1 MEEKILACM
10 DSEAAKNPSLIG
22 LAGESLASLP
32 WLACETKAEE
42 CRGRA
47 RAQGGFDEAWVISCD
62 DMEAINVAAAIRHD
76 GLCGKVF
83 LIVDG
88 QNGSLASRAT
98 NAGIDG
104 LWSEAAFVRRYAKAK
119 ASFSASAYGGG
130 EAPDRLLPASHRRDC
145 GVETVHGA
153 EQDACGGSPCE
164 HAAGAG
170 RQKMPTQGGGA
181 LLPSER
187 AQHLASSDCA
197 GESAPASHAS
207 SSPVDRPCANRA
219 DSGRGALLPLADG
232 SKNVE
237 PCTREAQRRAY
248 EAKGAPTKE
257 GPATVVAVVG
267 GSGGCGKSTLSALL
281 ALMASRSGLR
291 TAAFDADLQFGDLD
305 YLLGIP
311 SPLRIEEV
319 CEDPS
324 RLSGATCAHDA
335 PFLVAAPRRLEV
347 SELVAAEVAPMI
359 SALKRSFD
367 AVVVNTGAMWADGHA
382 AVLEA
387 ADAVVFVMDKRPS
400 SLRATVHAV
409 ELCARLGIATTGFLF
424 VVNRYE
430 KTSLLTAVDA
440 SCALHGARVV
450 ELADGG
456 RDVDELLGAGYPDEL
471 LGSKNAFVEGVRE
484 ILTEVL
490 PERRAEAL
498 RGQKGV
504 LKRRRSLFGRGGV
517 K

>member
-83 LIVDG
+83 LIADG

-382 AVLEA
+382 AVLKRPTPL
-387 ADAVVFVMDKRPS
+387 FVMDEAVFLAGHGACGGT
-400 SLRATVHAV
+400 LRA
-409 ELCARLGIATTGFLF
+409 ARHRDDGFLF

>member
-83 LIVDG
+83 LIADG

-170 RQKMPTQGGGA
+170 RQKMPTQGGG
-181 LLPSER
+181 
-187 AQHLASSDCA
+187 
-197 GESAPASHAS
+197 G
-207 SSPVDRPCANRA
+207 
-219 DSGRGALLPLADG
+219 PLA
-232 SKNVE
+232 V
-237 PCTREAQRRAY
+237 
-248 EAKGAPTKE
+248 
-257 GPATVVAVVG
+257 
-267 GSGGCGKSTLSALL
+267 
-281 ALMASRSGLR
+281 
-291 TAAFDADLQFGDLD
+291 
-305 YLLGIP
+305 
-311 SPLRIEEV
+311 
-319 CEDPS
+319 
-324 RLSGATCAHDA
+324 
-335 PFLVAAPRRLEV
+335 
-347 SELVAAEVAPMI
+347 
-359 SALKRSFD
+359 
-367 AVVVNTGAMWADGHA
+367 
-382 AVLEA
+382 
-387 ADAVVFVMDKRPS
+387 
-400 SLRATVHAV
+400 
-409 ELCARLGIATTGFLF
+409 
-424 VVNRYE
+424 
-430 KTSLLTAVDA
+430 
-440 SCALHGARVV
+440 
-450 ELADGG
+450 
-456 RDVDELLGAGYPDEL
+456 
-471 LGSKNAFVEGVRE
+471 
-484 ILTEVL
+484 
-490 PERRAEAL
+490 
-498 RGQKGV
+498 
-504 LKRRRSLFGRGGV
+504 
-517 K
+517 